1 MLNTRP
7 WLRFVVNP
15 DETGGTNTTDD
26 NRHSDDNDKAD
37 AAKVSGDSDSEV
49 ERWKAFSRK
58 WEERAKANED
68 ARKRLEEIENS
79 SKSEL
84 EKAEEKLAE
93 ANKKLAEAE
102 KLAQQESSARL
113 KADIASEFRISKED
127 RDLFLTASDEE
138 TLRLQADG
146 LAKRRALE
154 NPNQGKG
161 SGSSRASAEEWAK
174 SLLK

>member
-15 DETGGTNTTDD
+15 DETGGANTTEDIRHGDD
-26 NRHSDDNDKAD
+26 NGEAD

-68 ARKRLEEIENS
+68 ARKKLEEIENS
-79 SKSEL
+79 NKSEL

-102 KLAQQESSARL
+102 KLAEQESAARL

-138 TLRLQADG
+138 TLRLQAEG
-146 LAKRRALE
+146 LAKRRAPE

-161 SGSSRASAEEWAK
+161 SDSSRASAEAWAQ

>member
-15 DETGGTNTTDD
+15 DETGGTNSTEDI
-26 NRHSDDNDKAD
+26 RHSDDNDEAN
-37 AAKVSGDSDSEV
+37 AAKASGDSDSEV

-68 ARKRLEEIENS
+68 ARKKLEEIENS
-79 SKSEL
+79 NKSEL

-102 KLAQQESSARL
+102 ALASQESAARL

-138 TLRLQADG
+138 TLRLQAEG
-146 LAKRRALE
+146 LAKRRAPE

-161 SGSSRASAEEWAK
+161 AGGSRASAEEWAK

>member
-7 WLRFVVNP
+7 WLCFVVNP
-15 DETGGTNTTDD
+15 NETGGTNTTEDI
-26 NRHSDDNDKAD
+26 RHSDDNNEAD
-37 AAKVSGDSDSEV
+37 AEKASGDSDSEV

-93 ANKKLAEAE
+93 ANKKLSEAE
-102 KLAQQESSARL
+102 KLAEQ
-113 KADIASEFRISKED
+113 
-127 RDLFLTASDEE
+127 
-138 TLRLQADG
+138 
-146 LAKRRALE
+146 
-154 NPNQGKG
+154 
-161 SGSSRASAEEWAK
+161 
-174 SLLK
+174 